1 MSIRWNVSCH
11 CITLIFVQHVEVC
24 KKRLS
29 IYTNDLSFAN
39 RACGLN
45 KDFIST
51 QKLNTETLLDT
62 ERWTQIDGHR
72 NWKSL
77 CYITTSISCIWK
89 WNWNERETDTETQR
103 HLFFVYCHIVW
114 RLQLLDDLHLV
125 GLPLDHAKVTKQ
137 LWKERSREE
146 IWYLTNMFY
155 HISINIKDFLST
167 NLDKYYINRKSEFKV
182 CSKFGSNFK
191 VKI

>member
-1 MSIRWNVSCH
+1 MDTDRW
-11 CITLIFVQHVEVC
+11 
-24 KKRLS
+24 
-29 IYTNDLSFAN
+29 
-39 RACGLN
+39 
-45 KDFIST
+45 T
-51 QKLNTETLLDT
+51 QKLK
-62 ERWTQIDGHR
+62 
-72 NWKSL
+72 KSL
-77 CYITTSISCIWK
+77 LYHDFHQLHMKMKLKRKGNGHGHPTSP
-89 WNWNERETDTETQR
+89 
-103 HLFFVYCHIVW
+103 FFVYCHIVW

-155 HISINIKDFLST
+155 HISINIKEFFST
-167 NLDKYYINRKSEFKV
+167 TLDKYYINRNSEFKV